1 MKMPRERIGER
12 HAVAARPMNLLRG
25 LCTGCVRV
33 PLVMLGAL
41 LSSCGQRHTVTEPPS
56 GVPPAVAYEAHVVA
70 GDSVPPGG
78 VLRNPHDGDAA
89 VARSGALLFNAMNCD
104 GCHGTDATGWVG
116 PNLGDGRWRYGAA
129 DAEVFSSIY
138 YGRARG
144 MPAFGAV
151 LGSEG
156 VWTLVTYLRSL
167 PAPPDIPTESWQP

>member
-1 MKMPRERIGER
+1 MSMPAEGAEP
-12 HAVAARPMNLLRG
+12 ARG
-25 LCTGCVRV
+25 VWTACVRA
-33 PLVMLGAL
+33 PLAILAAAL
-41 LSSCGQRHTVTEPPS
+41 LSCGQPHTAPEPQS
-56 GVPPAVAYEAHVVA
+56 TVPPAVAYEAHVVA
-70 GDSVPPGG
+70 GETAPPGG
-78 VLRNPHDGDAA
+78 SLRNPHEGDPA

-104 GCHGTDATGWVG
+104 GCHGSDASGWVG
-116 PNLGDGRWRYGAA
+116 PNLGDGRWRYGGA

-167 PAPPDIPTESWQP
+167 PAPPDMPTESWQK